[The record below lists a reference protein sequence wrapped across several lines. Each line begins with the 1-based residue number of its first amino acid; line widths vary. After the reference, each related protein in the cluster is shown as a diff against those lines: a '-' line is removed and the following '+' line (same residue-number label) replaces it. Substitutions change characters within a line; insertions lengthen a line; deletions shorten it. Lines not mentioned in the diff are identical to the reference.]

1 VKGIHFEHIQKS
13 NQLRR
18 RLMQKSFTA
27 ATTLFLTAFTFAASA
42 WGHALSVDKD
52 APAGG
57 WHLVQI
63 GIPHG
68 CAGSATT
75 GMRIRIPDDIF
86 MVRPEVKAG
95 WELSM
100 NMREMDPPVTSEGV
114 TYTKSVDEIIW
125 RGGTLGDLE
134 FDRFNFLALMPRK
147 ENATIYFLTIQ
158 ECAEGENKWVE
169 VPEGDRSWGSY
180 KHPAPFVTTGTLPV
194 RRAAASAE

>member
-1 VKGIHFEHIQKS
+1 MS
-13 NQLRR
+13 
-18 RLMQKSFTA
+18 RLITIFA
-27 ATTLFLTAFTFAASA
+27 AVSASLAFTLSA

-52 APAGG
+52 APAGR

-68 CAGSATT
+68 CAGNPTT

-100 NMREMDPPVTSEGV
+100 NMRKMDPPITSEGV
-114 TYTKSVDEIIW
+114 TYSESIDEIVW
-125 RGGTLGDLE
+125 RGGTLGNLE

-147 ENATIYFLTIQ
+147 ENETIYFLTIQ
-158 ECAEGENKWVE
+158 ECTEGENKWVE
-169 VPEGDRSWGSY
+169 VPEEGRSWGSY
-180 KHPAPFVTTGTLPV
+180 GHPAPFVKTGTLPP
-194 RRAAASAE
+194 RPATAQ